1 MQVTVT
7 GRHPGITPHV
17 KEYAENKVGR
27 LERFF
32 DGTHRIEVMMRREAE
47 ESIVELVIQARGRQ
61 VISESRDPDLYR
73 AIDLVLDKAET
84 QLTRLK
90 EKRKEH
96 RGKHAVQGEEEGAE
110 EIKGNEPA

>member
-17 KEYAENKVGR
+17 KEYAESKVNR
-27 LERFF
+27 LERYF
-32 DGTHRIEVMMRREAE
+32 DGTQRIEVIMRREADD
-47 ESIVELVIQARGRQ
+47 SIVELVITAGGRQ
-61 VISESRDPDLYR
+61 IISECRDPDLYA

-96 RGKHAVQGEEEGAE
+96 RGKHAEGEGATSE
-110 EIKGNEPA
+110 EANGNEPA